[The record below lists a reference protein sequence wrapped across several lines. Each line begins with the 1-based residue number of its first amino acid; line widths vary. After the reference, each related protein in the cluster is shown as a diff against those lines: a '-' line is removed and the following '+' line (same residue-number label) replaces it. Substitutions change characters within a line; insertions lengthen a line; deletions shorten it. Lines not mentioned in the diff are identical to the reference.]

1 MSQKE
6 FRRRNLEAALRL
18 AQSTMENSLR
28 LIAIQNELTQ
38 ELLRDNL
45 EYAQTLAQA
54 KTSEEAL
61 RIRNEYAQA
70 VGEKILAAA
79 QKIAELGNAARSE
92 FAQLLAE
99 QLAAGSQEMADAL
112 QGFLAHLPGQG
123 QGIFEA
129 MEKAM
134 VNANRTFEQM
144 TQAAAAAFSAGASE
158 KSAGKNP
165 SR

>member
-1 MSQKE
+1 MSPKE
-6 FRRRNLEAALRL
+6 SQRRNLEAALRL

-28 LIAIQNELTQ
+28 MIAIQNELTQ
-38 ELLRDNL
+38 ELLRANL
-45 EYAQTLAQA
+45 EYAQALAQA
-54 KTSEEAL
+54 KSSEDAL
-61 RIRNEYAQA
+61 RIRNAHVQT
-70 VGEKILAAA
+70 VGQKILAAA

-92 FAQLLAE
+92 FAQLLTE

-112 QGFLAHLPGQG
+112 QGFLANLPGQG

-129 MEKAM
+129 MQQAM

-144 TQAAAAAFSAGASE
+144 TQAATAAFSAGTS
-158 KSAGKNP
+158 GKGS